1 MVGGGLVPF
10 SLTSGRMRYAPTL
23 VRLLSWPN
31 TINHYPRSVIVGM
44 GWMTNL
50 LGGLQWDDECTNALG
65 P

>member
-1 MVGGGLVPF
+1 
-10 SLTSGRMRYAPTL
+10 MRYAPTL

-44 GWMTNL
+44 GWRTNL
-50 LGGLQWDDECTNALG
+50 LGGLQWDDECANALG